1 MGKFISRVIILFLI
15 YLLVYAGLRIGGIL
29 TKQSVPSTE
38 KPGNMVTQIHAA
50 PGKSKIIRT
59 IYAPICELEG
69 VAYAVAGI
77 SENQPTPPAP

>member
-1 MGKFISRVIILFLI
+1 MGKLISRMIILVLL
-15 YLLVYAGLRIGGIL
+15 YLLVYAGLRAGGIL

-38 KPGNMVTQIHAA
+38 NPGTMVSQIHAA

-69 VAYAVAGI
+69 VAYAIGGI
-77 SENQPTPPAP
+77 NKSKPAPPTP